1 MHVYLPCSGGLE
13 GTGDS
18 QRCAMSAL
26 KEPSSGPKEHTVGSC
41 NTSALTQAGNK
52 LEGSSMLIAF
62 HMTSDTSGL
71 W

>member
-26 KEPSSGPKEHTVGSC
+26 KEPSSGPKEHIVGSC

-52 LEGSSMLIAF
+52 L
-62 HMTSDTSGL
+62 
-71 W
+71 